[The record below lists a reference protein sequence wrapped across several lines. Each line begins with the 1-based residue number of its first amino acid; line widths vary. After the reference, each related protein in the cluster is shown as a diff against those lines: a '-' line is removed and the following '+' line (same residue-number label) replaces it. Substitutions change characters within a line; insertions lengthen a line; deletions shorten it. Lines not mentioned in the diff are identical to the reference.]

1 MAKLNENWDPE
12 EENSHELEWLHPER
26 LFSCDETD
34 MSLKQKPGKTKKEV
48 CVTDIEDKVA
58 TTMHVKSSRKVSGV
72 VGRTGDKEMI
82 APLFVFGAL
91 KRVLP
96 SLMNGALRGH
106 VKDADGNYIPTQ
118 YEVNEKG
125 SVDRDLF
132 LNVYLKKI
140 LVPTAFAKGVRNEDG
155 KRGIFLFD
163 GCQTHISAEGMSYL
177 KENGLKVIT
186 RPPNTSSDLQGED
199 TVIFRELKPGFRDE
213 IAKKL
218 TELNSKDFNAPA
230 IAITDKDWASIT
242 AAAFEKYVT
251 PEVLERSWRR
261 DGVIPFTRNPAKR
274 LEEKEE
280 SQRRALGEAITTTE
294 APSSLL
300 QPQIIVQPGE
310 TPFPIAVPKRTDT
323 ARQGIAQAISDVQK
337 SNVSKESLRSTFLQ
351 LRNTLK
357 EDFGVLGEALDEIET
372 LAVKVIDERDGM
384 SNAVQKYVTDNAPM
398 ARTAD
403 LWNIPGGLTSNAAL
417 ARLQQGNE
425 VSKKK
430 EVLAAQKKSEREQK
444 QAAKE
449 AQVKEDLNKA
459 DADKKDILNGIKRDG
474 IEKWDSLSYRSCL
487 ALYKSKFR
495 KKPEKKIEM
504 KALRTMLKEAYKEDL
519 DQMFPKQPS
528 VTEADDETAEKEVN
542 IIAKEVVSGAPP
554 LAETGAAL
562 DAEPKSN
569 L

>member
-1 MAKLNENWDPE
+1 MAKVNENWDPKD
-12 EENSHELEWLHPER
+12 ENSYELEWIHPER
-26 LFSCDETD
+26 LLSCDETD
-34 MSLKQKPGKTKKEV
+34 LSLKQKPGKTKKET
-48 CVTDIEDKVA
+48 CVTDIEDEVA
-58 TTMHVKSSRKVSGV
+58 TTMHVKSSRKTSAV
-72 VGRTGDKEMI
+72 VGRTGDNQRI
-82 APLFVFGAL
+82 APFFVHGSL
-91 KRVLP
+91 KRVPPKLR
-96 SLMNGALRGH
+96 SDALHGD
-106 VKDADGNYIPTQ
+106 VTDANGNYIPTQ
-118 YEVNEKG
+118 YAANDNG
-125 SVDRDLF
+125 SVDGDLF
-132 LNVYLKKI
+132 FNVYVKEI
-140 LVPTAFAKGVRNEDG
+140 IVPTAFAKGVRNEDG

-163 GCQTHISAEGMSYL
+163 GVQTHISEECLLYCHHH
-177 KENGLKVIT
+177 GLHVIA

-218 TELNSKDFNAPA
+218 TELNSKDFNALA
-230 IAITDKDWASIT
+230 IAITDNDWASIT

-274 LEEKEE
+274 LEEKEKKE
-280 SQRRALGEAITTTE
+280 RLLRGEATTTT
-294 APSSLL
+294 PSSLL
-300 QPQIIVQPGE
+300 QPQIIVKPGD

-323 ARQGIAQAISDVQK
+323 ARQGIAQAISNVQK
-337 SNVSKESLRSTFLQ
+337 SDVSKETFGSVLSH
-351 LRNTLK
+351 LEKTLTEK
-357 EDFGVLGEALDEIET
+357 YGVPEGALDEIGT
-372 LAVKVIDERDGM
+372 LATKVIEERDGM
-384 SNAVQKYVTDNAPM
+384 SNAVIDYVTEHAPI
-398 ARTAD
+398 ARTSD

-417 ARLQQGNE
+417 ARLRQGNE

-459 DADKKDILNGIKRDG
+459 DADKEDILNEIKRNG
-474 IEKWDSLSYRSCL
+474 IEKWDLLSYRSCL
-487 ALYKSKFR
+487 TLYKSKFR
-495 KKPEKKIEM
+495 QKPGNKI
-504 KALRTMLKEAYKEDL
+504 ALIPLRMMLKEAYKEDL
-519 DQMFPKQPS
+519 DQLFPKQPT

>member
-1 MAKLNENWDPE
+1 MAELNANWDPE
-12 EENSHELEWLHPER
+12 NDKSYELEWIHPER

-34 MSLKQKPGKTKKEV
+34 LSLKQPLMKTKKEK

-58 TTMHVKSSRKVSGV
+58 QTMHVKCSRKVSACF
-72 VGRTGDKEMI
+72 GRTGDNEMI

-118 YEVNEKG
+118 YEVNDKG

-132 LNVYLKKI
+132 VNVYLKKI

-163 GCQTHISAEGMSYL
+163 GCQTHISEEGMSYL

-199 TVIFRELKPGFRDE
+199 TVIFRELKPEFRVQ
-213 IAKKL
+213 IARKL
-218 TELNSKDFNAPA
+218 TELNTKDLNAPSIDLA
-230 IAITDKDWASIT
+230 DRDWPSIVAATLEKIA
-242 AAAFEKYVT
+242 T
-251 PEVLERSWRR
+251 PDILERSWRR
-261 DGVIPFTRNPAKR
+261 DGVIPFTRAPAKR
-274 LEEKEE
+274 LKEKEE
-280 SQRRALGEAITTTE
+280 SQRRVLGEANTTTE
-294 APSSLL
+294 APPSML
-300 QPQIIVQPGE
+300 QPQITVQPGE
-310 TPFPIAVPKRTDT
+310 TPFPIEVPKRTDA
-323 ARQGIAQAISDVQK
+323 ARHGIAQAVSTVQE
-337 SNVSKESLRSTFLQ
+337 SNVSRESLETAFLQ
-351 LRNTLK
+351 LRNVLK
-357 EDFGVLGEALDEIET
+357 EDFGVPGEALDEIET
-372 LAVKVIDERDGM
+372 LAAKVIDERDGM
-384 SNAVQKYVTDNAPM
+384 ANAVQKYVTDNAPM

-403 LWNIPGGLTSNAAL
+403 LWNIKGGLTSAAAL
-417 ARLQQGNE
+417 ARLEQGNA
-425 VSKKK
+425 VSKKR
-430 EVLAAQKKSEREQK
+430 EELAAQKKSEREKK
-444 QAAKE
+444 QAAKA
-449 AQVKEDLNKA
+449 AQDSEELKNADAEKED
-459 DADKKDILNGIKRDG
+459 ILKNIKRDG
-474 IEKWDSLSYRSCL
+474 IEGWNILSYRSLL

-504 KALRTMLKEAYKEDL
+504 KVLRSMLKEEYKEEL
-519 DQMFPKQPS
+519 DQLIPKVPGL
-528 VTEADDETAEKEVN
+528 TEANDETAEKEVN
-542 IIAKEVVSGAPP
+542 IVAEEVVGGAPP